1 MQKTR
6 FASILAIVVIILV
19 FVTNIVFAVSATKK
33 SEDDYKLI
41 LYNLRS
47 IRITIDNFG
56 TDKQK
61 EQYSKIQ
68 GLFQKATEEYYAQ
81 NFFSS
86 QDKYYKTKENLIQ
99 LLKDVS
105 DLYISRAREILDS
118 TSKKAVD
125 ILIKYDKNTAF
136 AKYFR
141 KPYNPI
147 EDIKAYD
154 EKEYHLF
161 HDKKRI
167 ESYLRNGYKKLEIA
181 KNLLA
186 DSDFKIIFEKEK
198 KTSENLEYILKQYFS
213 VISSCKF
220 AKSYGIEIYKVIN
233 INQIGEILDKYDI
246 GLKELIPI
254 YDDRIPEE
262 YKIDA
267 NDNSGLVHS
276 FEQKKL
282 SNKK

>member
-1 MQKTR
+1 MQKTT
-6 FASILAIVVIILV
+6 FASILAIILLIL
-19 FVTNIVFAVSATKK
+19 FCNTNIVFAVSAAKK
-33 SEDDYKLI
+33 SEDDYKFI

-56 TDKQK
+56 TDEQK
-61 EQYSKIQ
+61 NQYSGIQ

-99 LLKDVS
+99 LLKNMS

-118 TSKKAVD
+118 TSKRAID

-141 KPYNPI
+141 EPYNPI
-147 EDIKAYD
+147 DDIKAYD

-161 HDKKRI
+161 QDKKRI
-167 ESYLRNGYKKLEIA
+167 ESYLRNGYKKLQIA
-181 KNLLA
+181 NNLLS
-186 DSDFKIIFEKEK
+186 DPDFKIILEKEK
-198 KTSENLEYILKQYFS
+198 KTNKNLEYILKQYIS
-213 VISSCKF
+213 VISSCKY

-233 INQIGEILDKYDI
+233 INQIGEILDKYGI
-246 GLKELIPI
+246 TLKKLMPI

-267 NDNSGLVHS
+267 NDNSSLVHS

-282 SNKK
+282 SK